1 MAGVLDALA
10 SYIQNM
16 LMQMAA
22 DEVHMLLG
30 VSDEI
35 DNMDIKLRDLKNILA
50 DADRRN
56 ITDQSVQAWG
66 IELRNAM
73 YDATDILDLCQLK
86 AMERG
91 QRHDA
96 GCFNPLLFCI
106 RNPQHAHDIGSR
118 IKNLNKKLD
127 DIKAR
132 GASFNFMNLGT
143 YEDRGRNVVTYPFGT
158 RETSGGLDQSGLV
171 GAKIEEDTTNLVE
184 MLTKKYPTDDDKS
197 NKIIIFSIVG
207 IGGIGKTTLAQKIFN
222 SEVIKHE
229 FTKKIWLSVNQDF
242 NNTEMLRRVIIEAG
256 GNHHACGNSK
266 VALEQT
272 LIEALKGHKT
282 LLIMDDVWDYNIWE
296 GVLRTPFVNAMLAQG
311 SRVLV
316 TTRHAIVARQMKA
329 EEPYHRIDKLGLE
342 DAWLLLKKQVVTD
355 VNDEPQVEIL
365 KDIGMRLVEKC
376 DGLPLGVKVMGG
388 LLRQKRIRRTDWQN
402 ILDDS
407 LWSVSQMPKELN
419 YAVYLSYE
427 DLQPCLKPCFLHC
440 SLLPRDTLFFV
451 HDIVGMWI
459 SEGFVHGT
467 LRDLEEIGREYYDQL
482 IQRNLIEP
490 DKRYLDQLVWNMHD
504 IVRSFAHNMLGD
516 EALIAHNSKIGIDK
530 LKSQKFFRLSL
541 QSKGSEQHDL
551 EWCSLQTQTSLRTL
565 ILFGN
570 IKIKPGDSFVSL
582 SSLRT
587 LHLDSVNIDAIAE
600 SLYQLKHLRY
610 LSIQNCKTSK
620 LPEDIGKL
628 KFLQYISLSG
638 CQSLANLPS
647 SIGVLQDLRFLRLD
661 RKNVSVI
668 PREFS
673 GLTSLRKLYGF
684 PAHMD
689 CDHCSL
695 EELGPLSQLT
705 DLHICF
711 LENVASSSSAILAK
725 LGEKYH
731 LRYLS
736 LCCTSRLG
744 DDGVLVKEEE
754 GISEKDKWQI
764 EEVFDELCPPLG
776 LEHLNVEGYF
786 GQRLPRWMM
795 PTAVAP
801 LRSLRILMM
810 NDLACCTELPSGL
823 SQLPCLEI
831 LQIVRAPAIKR
842 VGLEFLQPSNHVGVA
857 FPRLHDLIFVRF
869 VEWEE
874 WVWEE
879 QVKAMPILERLKL
892 NMCKLSHMPPG
903 LAFHAKALKELG
915 IHGVKNL
922 SSLENFTSVVH
933 LDVFTNT
940 DLERI
945 SNLPKLQK
953 LVIVMCP
960 EMKVLEGMPALQRL
974 NLEDYGMETVPR
986 YLQDVNPRHLLLDC
1000 SLSLLT
1006 SIAAGKS
1013 GPEWHK
1019 FSHIQQVKAYARDKA
1034 GQRKWYVLYTR
1045 DPFRF
1050 ETNISRS
1057 AIAQARSRRTWFPY
1071 NKICP
1076 IEEWLVER
1084 RTSADKRLP
1093 LCLRF
1098 RWHAYDHLI
1107 KWLRRACLHC
1117 REAARVAAPSNQWTE
1132 AQGFACTRRCRIN
1145 GLTAPQ
1151 QQKGRPRA

>member
-1 MAGVLDALA
+1 M
-10 SYIQNM
+10 
-16 LMQMAA
+16 
-22 DEVHMLLG
+22 
-30 VSDEI
+30 
-35 DNMDIKLRDLKNILA
+35 
-50 DADRRN
+50 
-56 ITDQSVQAWG
+56 
-66 IELRNAM
+66 
-73 YDATDILDLCQLK
+73 
-86 AMERG
+86 
-91 QRHDA
+91 
-96 GCFNPLLFCI
+96 
-106 RNPQHAHDIGSR
+106 
-118 IKNLNKKLD
+118 
-127 DIKAR
+127 
-132 GASFNFMNLGT
+132 
-143 YEDRGRNVVTYPFGT
+143 
-158 RETSGGLDQSGLV
+158 
-171 GAKIEEDTTNLVE
+171 
-184 MLTKKYPTDDDKS
+184 
-197 NKIIIFSIVG
+197 
-207 IGGIGKTTLAQKIFN
+207 
-222 SEVIKHE
+222 
-229 FTKKIWLSVNQDF
+229 
-242 NNTEMLRRVIIEAG
+242 
-256 GNHHACGNSK
+256 
-266 VALEQT
+266 
-272 LIEALKGHKT
+272 
-282 LLIMDDVWDYNIWE
+282 
-296 GVLRTPFVNAMLAQG
+296 
-311 SRVLV
+311 
-316 TTRHAIVARQMKA
+316 
-329 EEPYHRIDKLGLE
+329 
-342 DAWLLLKKQVVTD
+342 QVVTD

-388 LLRQKRIRRTDWQN
+388 LLRQKRIRRTDWQKV
-402 ILDDS
+402 LDDS

-427 DLQPCLKPCFLHC
+427 DLRPCLKPCFLYY
-440 SLLPRDTLFFV
+440 SLLPKGALFYV
-451 HDIVGMWI
+451 DDIIGMWI

-467 LRDLEEIGREYYDQL
+467 SDDLEEIGREYYDQL

-490 DKRYLDQLVWNMHD
+490 DKTYINQIVCNMHD

-516 EALIAHNSKIGIDK
+516 EALIAHNSKIGIDN

-541 QSKGSEQHDL
+541 ESKGSEQHDL
-551 EWCSLQTQTSLRTL
+551 EWCSLRTQTSLRTL
-565 ILFGN
+565 ILVGN

-661 RKNVSVI
+661 GTNVSVI

-673 GLTSLRKLYGF
+673 GLTSLRKFFGF

-711 LENVASSSSAILAK
+711 LENVASSSSVILAN
-725 LGEKYH
+725 LGG
-731 LRYLS
+731 
-736 LCCTSRLG
+736 T
-744 DDGVLVKEEE
+744 
-754 GISEKDKWQI
+754 
-764 EEVFDELCPPLG
+764 
-776 LEHLNVEGYF
+776 
-786 GQRLPRWMM
+786 
-795 PTAVAP
+795 
-801 LRSLRILMM
+801 
-810 NDLACCTELPSGL
+810 
-823 SQLPCLEI
+823 
-831 LQIVRAPAIKR
+831 RAAIKR

-857 FPRLHDLIFVRF
+857 FPRLHDLIFGRF

-915 IHGVKNL
+915 IYGVKNL

-933 LDVFTNT
+933 LDVFRNT

-1019 FSHIQQVKAYARDKA
+1019 FSHIQQVKAYATDE
-1034 GQRKWYVLYTR
+1034 GISRKRYVTYRR

-1050 ETNISRS
+1050 ETNISGS
-1057 AIAQARSRRTWFPY
+1057 AIAQGKLTQPSSNVF
-1071 NKICP
+1071 NF
-1076 IEEWLVER
+1076 LV
-1084 RTSADKRLP
+1084 
-1093 LCLRF
+1093 LCFLLSF
-1098 RWHAYDHLI
+1098 LHSTQFVLCSKKPTHV
-1107 KWLRRACLHC
+1107 ACLLPNMS
-1117 REAARVAAPSNQWTE
+1117 R
-1132 AQGFACTRRCRIN
+1132 
-1145 GLTAPQ
+1145 
-1151 QQKGRPRA
+1151 